1 MKTQK
6 LQFTLASLL
15 FKKKSKTKKMS
26 HSDNN
31 SKQKNTDIA
40 I

>member
-15 FKKKSKTKKMS
+15 FKKKSKTNKKC
-26 HSDNN
+26 HTVIITANR
-31 SKQKNTDIA
+31 KIQI
-40 I
+40 